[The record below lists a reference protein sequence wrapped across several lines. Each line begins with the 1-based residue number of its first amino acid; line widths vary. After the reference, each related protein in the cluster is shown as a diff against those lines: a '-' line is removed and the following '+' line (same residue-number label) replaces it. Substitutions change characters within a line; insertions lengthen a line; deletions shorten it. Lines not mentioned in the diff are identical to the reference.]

1 MIKYLGIVARIEVT
15 TMLTP
20 PTNTTTMMLP
30 LTDLMAWFSWTES
43 PHPQK
48 NLQEGLTKGGMAG
61 FYYTM
66 QTGLE
71 NFLNKFMLANLS

>member
-30 LTDLMAWFSWTES
+30 LTDLMAWFS
-43 PHPQK
+43 
-48 NLQEGLTKGGMAG
+48 
-61 FYYTM
+61 
-66 QTGLE
+66 
-71 NFLNKFMLANLS
+71 